1 MESGAPEPSLYTVK
15 ALFILDNDDNRLL
28 AKYYDP
34 KLYPSM
40 KEQRNF
46 EKHVFNKTHKTDSEI
61 AFLEGMTI
69 VYKSS
74 IDLFLYVVG
83 SANENELMLM
93 TVLNCLSE
101 SLNLM
106 LRKNVEKRSLVENLD
121 GVFLVVDEIVDGGVI
136 LESDPQQVI
145 QKVNFKGDD
154 SPLSEQSVAQQ
165 ISAKLTIPSVPPL
178 RAQVQ
183 ASPVCGGAS
192 GVSPGNRLHKHMHRC
207 ASLPLGMRYRACGK
221 LARNIEALIEK
232 TQTWV
237 SGDDSKPAALDVQD
251 VQTGGQ
257 QAVIPAVMPAAA
269 VVNRQWVEQTSP
281 GEGILIESE
290 QEPQRKGLYVLPE
303 DLLDHCNTTA
313 TAQKL
318 TNDLLRGLYERECL
332 ASHSISGIVYN
343 KKGRPKPALPADE
356 VQAVL
361 RTVQHFFPGKT
372 DAEIKGYIRQ
382 KLQNEA
388 KRLRRKPQPP
398 EIKDS

>member
-154 SPLSEQSVAQQ
+154 SPLSEQSVAQVLQ
-165 ISAKLTIPSVPPL
+165 SAK
-178 RAQVQ
+178 
-183 ASPVCGGAS
+183 
-192 GVSPGNRLHKHMHRC
+192 
-207 ASLPLGMRYRACGK
+207 
-221 LARNIEALIEK
+221 
-232 TQTWV
+232 
-237 SGDDSKPAALDVQD
+237 
-251 VQTGGQ
+251 
-257 QAVIPAVMPAAA
+257 
-269 VVNRQWVEQTSP
+269 EQIKWS
-281 GEGILIESE
+281 IL
-290 QEPQRKGLYVLPE
+290 K
-303 DLLDHCNTTA
+303 
-313 TAQKL
+313 
-318 TNDLLRGLYERECL
+318 
-332 ASHSISGIVYN
+332 
-343 KKGRPKPALPADE
+343 
-356 VQAVL
+356 
-361 RTVQHFFPGKT
+361 
-372 DAEIKGYIRQ
+372 
-382 KLQNEA
+382 
-388 KRLRRKPQPP
+388 
-398 EIKDS
+398 